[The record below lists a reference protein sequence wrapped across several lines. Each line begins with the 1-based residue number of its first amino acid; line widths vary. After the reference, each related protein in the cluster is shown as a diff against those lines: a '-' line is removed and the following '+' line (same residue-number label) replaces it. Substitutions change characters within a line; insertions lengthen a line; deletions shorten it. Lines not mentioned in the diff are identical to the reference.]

1 MATTILNCVWNARR
15 PATIQAYCYA
25 LRKYFEY
32 CAVSAI
38 PLVLPIDSVS
48 TCCYLT
54 YLKEANA
61 KVGAIRSA
69 FNALKWANTFV
80 PGINK
85 FNDPL
90 DDNVTKRVF
99 ESCLRSIKPGRNVK
113 APLTLDLI
121 RKIID
126 NLGDNPSLT
135 ELRNVTILTIAH
147 NLLLRHDEVSH
158 VSCAHV
164 SESSDHFKLV
174 IISSKTDKLRNGREV
189 LLAKTVG
196 KHSTSCLLSRYLQLS
211 GLKPGVNHFLFGPI
225 SGGSRVQNQKL
236 SYSSYR
242 LILKGE
248 VEKTGADPSLFG
260 FHSCRSGGATD
271 LATDLSPF
279 ELMTAGRWKDPR
291 SLAHYVEVP
300 DSRRLEWSK
309 SLQK

>member
-1 MATTILNCVWNARR
+1 MVTAILNCVWSARR

-25 LRKYFEY
+25 LRKFFEY
-32 CAVSAI
+32 CTVSAI
-38 PLVLPIDSVS
+38 PLVLPVNSVS
-48 TCCYLT
+48 ACCYFT

-69 FNALKWANTFV
+69 FNALKWAHTFV
-80 PGINK
+80 PGLNK
-85 FNDPL
+85 YNDPL

-99 ESCLRSIKPGRNVK
+99 ESCLRSIKPGRNIK

-121 RKIID
+121 KKIIE
-126 NLGDNPSLT
+126 NLGDNHSLT
-135 ELRNVTILTIAH
+135 DLRNVTILALAH

-158 VSCAHV
+158 ISCAHI
-164 SESSDHFKLV
+164 SERSQDFKIL
-174 IISSKTDKLRNGREV
+174 IIASKTDKLRNGKEV
-189 LLAKTVG
+189 FLAKVAG
-196 KHSTSCLLSRYLQLS
+196 AYSTSGLLTKYFQLS
-211 GLKPGVNHFLFGPI
+211 GSKPGDNHFLFGPI
-225 SGGSRVQNQKL
+225 SGKNQILNQKL

-271 LATDLSPF
+271 LATDLSSF

-300 DSRRLEWSK
+300 VSRRLEWSR